1 VGVLIVCDGVLALEE
16 GKLNHEH
23 IIQNGYESKAMGSN
37 LIHMYA
43 KCESLDGGG
52 FENVHSYTTIGRSI

>member
-1 VGVLIVCDGVLALEE
+1 MGVLIVCDGVLALEE

-23 IIQNGYESKAMGSN
+23 IIQNGYELEAMGSN

-52 FENVHSYTTIGRSI
+52 F